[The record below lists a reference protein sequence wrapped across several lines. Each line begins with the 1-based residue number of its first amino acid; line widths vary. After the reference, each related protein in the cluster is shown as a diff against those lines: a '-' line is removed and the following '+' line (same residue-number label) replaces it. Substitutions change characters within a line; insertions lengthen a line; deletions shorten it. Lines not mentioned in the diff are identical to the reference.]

1 VIYTALPGSD
11 SFTDPASFIA
21 HPNSSLAA
29 AMTGSLKNKGAR
41 HASIEGHK
49 CVLLSAG
56 AVVGRRRP
64 VRGRLRVQNFRVGL
78 SGVEAFE

>member
-1 VIYTALPGSD
+1 
-11 SFTDPASFIA
+11 
-21 HPNSSLAA
+21 
-29 AMTGSLKNKGAR
+29 MRGSLKNNGAR
-41 HASIEGHK
+41 HASIESHK

-78 SGVEAFE
+78 FRCLKLSNEPTSSQPEERR